1 VIRFTLVGDFYE
13 AGRKREVVHSQ
24 SKPKDPVCSQST
36 INNLQGHDVSA
47 KRNQLFLGAGRLS
60 PGRILSPGGPSC
72 SAHVPPPSH
81 RGDTRMGGRGRL
93 TANTSCDHSGCNGKH
108 PQAEARRD
116 HSGGNIKQAALVHLS
131 SPVISNRNSGRS
143 GCLRH
148 GNCTWTATC
157 PAVMAIT
164 K

>member
-60 PGRILSPGGPSC
+60 PGRILSPGGPSY
-72 SAHVPPPSH
+72 STQVRTVPP
-81 RGDTRMGGRGRL
+81 RVIEGIRAL
-93 TANTSCDHSGCNGKH
+93 A
-108 PQAEARRD
+108 AEA
-116 HSGGNIKQAALVHLS
+116 A
-131 SPVISNRNSGRS
+131 
-143 GCLRH
+143 
-148 GNCTWTATC
+148 
-157 PAVMAIT
+157 
-164 K
+164 